1 MIRAE
6 HSRFYIWISVVYT
19 KIALTLFFRNIRFI
33 GEVKTDNNL
42 AILMIANHFSW
53 WDGFF
58 QLQLNFKFFK
68 KKYHFMMLEKQMR
81 KDSILRKIGAS
92 SIEKGS
98 RSMLDSLKYVV
109 EVIQNPENL
118 FLFFPEGKIKSIYTE
133 EFKFEKG
140 AIKYVLKKATSDF
153 QFVFNV
159 NLIDYSSFK
168 RPEVSVYYKTHKIN
182 SNTTATE
189 IEKDYNDFVKEC
201 KEKQREE

>member
-6 HSRFYIWISVVYT
+6 HSRFHIWISVVYT
-19 KIALTLFFRNIRFI
+19 KIALILFFRNVRFI

-58 QLQLNFKFFK
+58 QLQLNLNFFK

-81 KDSILRKIGAS
+81 KYSILRKIGAS

-98 RSMLDSLKYVV
+98 RSILDSLKYLV

-140 AIKYVLKKATSDF
+140 AINYVLKKVTFDF

>member
-6 HSRFYIWISVVYT
+6 HSRFHIWISVVYT
-19 KIALTLFFRNIRFI
+19 KIALILFFRNVRFI

-42 AILMIANHFSW
+42 SILMIANHFSW

-58 QLQLNFKFFK
+58 QLQLNLNFFK

-81 KDSILRKIGAS
+81 KYSILRKIGAS

-98 RSMLDSLKYVV
+98 RSILDSLKYLV

-140 AIKYVLKKATSDF
+140 AINYILKKVTFDF

>member
-6 HSRFYIWISVVYT
+6 HSRFHIWISVVYT
-19 KIALTLFFRNIRFI
+19 KIALILFFRNVRFI

-58 QLQLNFKFFK
+58 QLQLNLKFFK

-98 RSMLDSLKYVV
+98 RSILDSLKYVV

-140 AIKYVLKKATSDF
+140 AINYILKKVTFDF

>member
-6 HSRFYIWISVVYT
+6 HSRFHIWISVVYT
-19 KIALTLFFRNIRFI
+19 KIALILFFRNVRFI

-58 QLQLNFKFFK
+58 QLQLNLKFLK

-81 KDSILRKIGAS
+81 KDSVLRKIGAS

-98 RSMLDSLKYVV
+98 RSILDSLKYVV

-140 AIKYVLKKATSDF
+140 AINYILKKVTFDF

>member
-6 HSRFYIWISVVYT
+6 HSRFHIWISVVYT
-19 KIALTLFFRNIRFI
+19 KIALILFFRNVRFI

-58 QLQLNFKFFK
+58 QLQLNLKFFK

-98 RSMLDSLKYVV
+98 RSILDSLKYLV

-140 AIKYVLKKATSDF
+140 AINYVLKKVTFDF

>member
-6 HSRFYIWISVVYT
+6 HSRFHIWISVVYT
-19 KIALTLFFRNIRFI
+19 KIALILFFRNVRFI

-58 QLQLNFKFFK
+58 QLQLNLKFFK

-98 RSMLDSLKYVV
+98 RSILDSLKYVV

-140 AIKYVLKKATSDF
+140 AINYILKKVTFDF

-189 IEKDYNDFVKEC
+189 IEKDYNDFVKDC

>member
-33 GEVKTDNNL
+33 GEVKTDNNR
-42 AILMIANHFSW
+42 AILMISNHFSW

-58 QLQLNFKFFK
+58 QLQLNLKYLK
-68 KKYHFMMLEKQMR
+68 KQYHFMMLEKELK
-81 KDSILRKIGAS
+81 KDFILRKIGAC
-92 SIEKGS
+92 SIYKGS
-98 RSMLDSLKYVV
+98 RNALDSLKYIV
-109 EVIQNPENL
+109 EVIQNPDNL
-118 FLFFPEGKIKSIYTE
+118 FLFFPQGKIKSIYTE
-133 EFKFEKG
+133 ELKFEKG
-140 AIKYVLKKATSDF
+140 ALNYVLKKATNDF

-168 RPEVSVYYKTHKIN
+168 KPEVSVYYKTYNIN

>member
-6 HSRFYIWISVVYT
+6 HSRFHIWISVVYT
-19 KIALTLFFRNIRFI
+19 KIALILFFRNVRFI

-58 QLQLNFKFFK
+58 QLQLNLKFFK

-98 RSMLDSLKYVV
+98 RSILDSLKYLV

-140 AIKYVLKKATSDF
+140 AINYILKKVTFDF

>member
-6 HSRFYIWISVVYT
+6 HSRFHIWISVVYT
-19 KIALTLFFRNIRFI
+19 KIALILFFRNVRFI

-58 QLQLNFKFFK
+58 QLQLNLKFFK

-98 RSMLDSLKYVV
+98 RSILDSLKYLV

-140 AIKYVLKKATSDF
+140 AINYILKKVTFDF

-182 SNTTATE
+182 SNTNATE
-189 IEKDYNDFVKEC
+189 IEKDYNDFVKDC

>member
-1 MIRAE
+1 
-6 HSRFYIWISVVYT
+6 
-19 KIALTLFFRNIRFI
+19 
-33 GEVKTDNNL
+33 
-42 AILMIANHFSW
+42 
-53 WDGFF
+53 
-58 QLQLNFKFFK
+58 
-68 KKYHFMMLEKQMR
+68 MMLEKQMR
-81 KDSILRKIGAS
+81 KDSVLRKIGAS

-98 RSMLDSLKYVV
+98 RSILDSLKYVV

-140 AIKYVLKKATSDF
+140 AINYILKKATCDF

>member
-6 HSRFYIWISVVYT
+6 HSRFHIWISVVYT
-19 KIALTLFFRNIRFI
+19 KIALILFFRNVRFI

-58 QLQLNFKFFK
+58 QLQLNLNFFK

-81 KDSILRKIGAS
+81 KYSILRKIGAS

-98 RSMLDSLKYVV
+98 RSILDSLKYLV

-140 AIKYVLKKATSDF
+140 AINYILKKVTFDF

>member
-6 HSRFYIWISVVYT
+6 HSRFYILISVVYT
-19 KIALTLFFRNIRFI
+19 KIALSLFFRNVRFI
-33 GEVKTDNNL
+33 TEVKTDDNL

-58 QLQLNFKFFK
+58 QLQLNLKYLK
-68 KKYHFMMLEKQMR
+68 KRYHFMMLEKELK
-81 KDSILRKIGAS
+81 KDFILRKVGAC

-98 RSMLDSLKYVV
+98 RSALDSLKYVV

-118 FLFFPEGKIKSIYTE
+118 FLFFPEGKIQSIYTE

-140 AIKYVLKKATSDF
+140 ALNYVLKKATTDF

-168 RPEVSVYYKTHKIN
+168 RPEVSVYCKTHKIN
-182 SNTTATE
+182 SNTTASE

>member
-6 HSRFYIWISVVYT
+6 HSRFHIWISVVYT
-19 KIALTLFFRNIRFI
+19 KIALILFFRNVRFI

-58 QLQLNFKFFK
+58 QLQLNLKFFK

-81 KDSILRKIGAS
+81 KYSILRKIGAS

-98 RSMLDSLKYVV
+98 RSILDSLKYLV

-140 AIKYVLKKATSDF
+140 AINYILKKVTFDF
-153 QFVFNV
+153 QFVFQMCPGRLGV
-159 NLIDYSSFK
+159 
-168 RPEVSVYYKTHKIN
+168 
-182 SNTTATE
+182 
-189 IEKDYNDFVKEC
+189 C
-201 KEKQREE
+201 

>member
-6 HSRFYIWISVVYT
+6 HSRFHIWISVVYT
-19 KIALTLFFRNIRFI
+19 KIALILFFRNVRFI

-58 QLQLNFKFFK
+58 QLQLNLKFFK
-68 KKYHFMMLEKQMR
+68 KKYNFMMLEKQMR

-98 RSMLDSLKYVV
+98 RSILDSLKYLV

-140 AIKYVLKKATSDF
+140 AINYVLKKVTFDF

>member
-6 HSRFYIWISVVYT
+6 HSRFHIWISVVYT
-19 KIALTLFFRNIRFI
+19 KIALILFFRNVRFI

-58 QLQLNFKFFK
+58 QLQLNLKFLK

-81 KDSILRKIGAS
+81 KDSVLRKIGAS

-98 RSMLDSLKYVV
+98 RSILDSLKYLV

-140 AIKYVLKKATSDF
+140 AINYVLKKVTFDF

>member
-6 HSRFYIWISVVYT
+6 HSRFHIWISVVYT
-19 KIALTLFFRNIRFI
+19 KIALILFFRNVRFI

-58 QLQLNFKFFK
+58 QLQLNLKFFK

-98 RSMLDSLKYVV
+98 RSILDSLKYLV

-140 AIKYVLKKATSDF
+140 AINYILKKVTFDF

-182 SNTTATE
+182 SNTNATE

>member
-6 HSRFYIWISVVYT
+6 HSRFHIWISVVYT
-19 KIALTLFFRNIRFI
+19 KIALILFFRNVRFI

-58 QLQLNFKFFK
+58 QLQLNLKFLK

-81 KDSILRKIGAS
+81 KDSVLRKIGAS

-98 RSMLDSLKYVV
+98 RSILDSLKYLV

-140 AIKYVLKKATSDF
+140 AINYILKKATCDF

>member
-6 HSRFYIWISVVYT
+6 HSRFHIWISVVYT
-19 KIALTLFFRNIRFI
+19 KIALILFFRNVRFI

-58 QLQLNFKFFK
+58 QLQLNLKFFK

-81 KDSILRKIGAS
+81 KYSILRKIGAS

-98 RSMLDSLKYVV
+98 RSILDSLKYLV

-140 AIKYVLKKATSDF
+140 AINYVLKKVTFDF

>member
-1 MIRAE
+1 M
-6 HSRFYIWISVVYT
+6 
-19 KIALTLFFRNIRFI
+19 
-33 GEVKTDNNL
+33 
-42 AILMIANHFSW
+42 
-53 WDGFF
+53 
-58 QLQLNFKFFK
+58 
-68 KKYHFMMLEKQMR
+68 
-81 KDSILRKIGAS
+81 
-92 SIEKGS
+92 
-98 RSMLDSLKYVV
+98 

-140 AIKYVLKKATSDF
+140 AINYILKKVTFDF

>member
-6 HSRFYIWISVVYT
+6 HSRFHIWISVVYT
-19 KIALTLFFRNIRFI
+19 KIALILFFRNVRFI

-58 QLQLNFKFFK
+58 QLQLNLKFFK

-98 RSMLDSLKYVV
+98 RSILDSLKYVV

-140 AIKYVLKKATSDF
+140 AINYILKKVTFDF

-168 RPEVSVYYKTHKIN
+168 SPEVSVYYKTHKIN